1 MSGPARPSVPGRRRG
16 PPNGLAIAYFPGP
29 TAGTVYV
36 GGQFGTVNGV
46 KSKGVTLL
54 NLGDGSI
61 VSGFKPPAL
70 NGIVEAMR
78 LSGGSAPASTSA
90 SSLPANVYEAGRAPA
105 PTPAMSSSCSPTRR
119 RTR

>member
-61 VSGFKPPAL
+61 VSGF
-70 NGIVEAMR
+70 
-78 LSGGSAPASTSA
+78 
-90 SSLPANVYEAGRAPA
+90 RAPGA
-105 PTPAMSSSCSPTRR
+105 QRHRGGDAAVRR
-119 RTR
+119 LRAT